1 MGVVPINVLGISS
14 NTMAYRVP
22 VLRILSL
29 RRFFVRISSF
39 HFLYSILVWWLH
51 AYVTD
56 RYVMGFRVCGRSFP
70 CSCCLSYCRC
80 SLAEYLYLCEVCRWM
95 NTDCSLSRF
104 FLCGLCLSCIIC
116 TIDVS
121 ILQIPSVVPPQ
132 FCHLLLPLVVPLWS
146 SPNSASFAKSLIPFG
161 RRVPAPLLYSVNYS
175 LF

>member
-1 MGVVPINVLGISS
+1 MGVGPINVLGISS

-29 RRFFVRISSF
+29 RRCFVRISSF

-121 ILQIPSVVPPQ
+121 ILQIPSVVPPS
-132 FCHLLLPLVVPLWS
+132 FVICYSLWS
-146 SPNSASFAKSLIPFG
+146 CPFG
-161 RRVPAPLLYSVNYS
+161 RRLLVPLVVVYQPPLVITQ
-175 LF
+175 FCIVC